1 MNPLHEAAAEIQA
14 SFAERSWSFCFIGGL
29 AVQRWGEPR
38 TTQDVDA
45 TLLTGFGN
53 EEIFVDALLSVF
65 RGRLADS
72 RDFALRR
79 RVLLLFASNG
89 VAVDVALGA
98 MPFEEAAVSRA
109 TPHRVANGVELLT
122 CSAEDLVVFKA
133 FAGRDRDWAD
143 IGGILDRQAGRLDEA
158 LIFRELRPLLE
169 LKEDSS
175 TEARLRSLFEDAR

>member
-65 RGRLADS
+65 RGRL
-72 RDFALRR
+72 
-79 RVLLLFASNG
+79 
-89 VAVDVALGA
+89 
-98 MPFEEAAVSRA
+98 
-109 TPHRVANGVELLT
+109 
-122 CSAEDLVVFKA
+122 
-133 FAGRDRDWAD
+133 
-143 IGGILDRQAGRLDEA
+143 DEA